1 MYLSIVL
8 LILLIFFIYKFFKKK
23 NGKTLFLMILF
34 ILINSYRI
42 FENYIPFCS
51 KEYLLDNMYI
61 EGNLKYRFYFC
72 PFTIEKEIY
81 FKNLVE
87 ENTQIND
94 Y

>member
-1 MYLSIVL
+1 MYLSIIL
-8 LILLIFFIYKFFKKK
+8 LILLIFFIYKFFKEK
-23 NGKTLFLMILF
+23 NGKTLFLIILF
-34 ILINSYRI
+34 IVINSYRI

-51 KEYLLDNMYI
+51 QQYLLDNMDI
-61 EGNLKYRFYFC
+61 EDNLKYRFYLC

-87 ENTQIND
+87 ENTKIND